1 MILTID
7 APEELVQL
15 APAAACIIYVGGE
28 SAPVDATAIA
38 IGLDDALLV
47 SLDPLVTDDSN
58 QPLAPAMTML
68 AERLRCLP
76 DRETLQRVL
85 RMAQQRVA
93 GELAA
98 GTNES
103 PATAIAPPK
112 PLSPTTVAD
121 PMDALLREMDLAQ
134 SARTQAIGL

>member
-15 APAAACIIYVGGE
+15 APAAACIVYVGGE
-28 SAPVDATAIA
+28 SDPMDASAIA

-47 SLDPLVTDDSN
+47 SLDPLVSDDSN
-58 QPLAPAMTML
+58 QPLAPAMTKL

-98 GTNES
+98 GTNEG
-103 PATAIAPPK
+103 PAAAIAPPK
-112 PLSPTTVAD
+112 PRSPTPVAD

-134 SARTQAIGL
+134 SARTQAVGL